1 MRHLRMNLDF
11 APILAQLK
19 LLLRAEILIAEEH
32 HAPFSDQQREL
43 ISLLVSEVFQLQA
56 DDLRSDVR
64 GEVLDLF
71 RGGEQGGFLWICPR
85 AGIDVFSV
93 FVSDGVDILE
103 VQRAG
108 WPVLRSSLEWKRRPA
123 LVWLRTG

>member
-1 MRHLRMNLDF
+1 MRHLRMDLDF
-11 APILAQLK
+11 AIIPAQLE

-64 GEVLDLF
+64 GEVPDLF
-71 RGGEQGGFLWICPR
+71 RSGKEGGFLQVR
-85 AGIDVFSV
+85 ARASVDVFSV
-93 FVSDGVDILE
+93 FVTDGVDILE

-108 WPVLRSSLEWKRRPA
+108 WPVLRSSLEWKRRTA